1 MEPDKSAGL
10 AWFDLDDLPGALVPH
25 ERYVL
30 EKLRTGLQ
38 SMVTFGVPSPQ

>member
-10 AWFDLDDLPGALVPH
+10 GWFNLDELPGALVPH

-30 EKLRTGLQ
+30 ENLGTGLPPI
-38 SMVTFGVPSPQ
+38 VTFGVPKSP